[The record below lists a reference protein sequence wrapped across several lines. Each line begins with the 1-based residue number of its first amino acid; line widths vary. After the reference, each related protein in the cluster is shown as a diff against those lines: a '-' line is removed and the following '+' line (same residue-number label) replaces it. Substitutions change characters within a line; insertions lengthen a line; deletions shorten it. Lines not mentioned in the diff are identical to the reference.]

1 MNPATDIYAFEP
13 MKASFASFLSER
25 GLRKTTE
32 RFKILEH
39 ICRIRGHFDVEMV
52 LRQLEEENFHVSRA
66 SIYNTLEL
74 LMDARIVIRHQFSS
88 QSVQY
93 ELQAAAATHHH
104 AICTYCGAV
113 IEVQDERLTRELAH
127 RRISKFTY
135 ECHSLYIYGMCSKCK
150 FRLRMSQRK
159 AAGKNAA
166 NAKS

>member
-13 MKASFASFLSER
+13 MKASFARFLSER
-25 GLRKTTE
+25 RLRKTTE

-88 QSVQY
+88 QSV
-93 ELQAAAATHHH
+93 
-104 AICTYCGAV
+104 
-113 IEVQDERLTRELAH
+113 
-127 RRISKFTY
+127 
-135 ECHSLYIYGMCSKCK
+135 
-150 FRLRMSQRK
+150 
-159 AAGKNAA
+159 
-166 NAKS
+166 

>member
-1 MNPATDIYAFEP
+1 MDTANDAYAFEP
-13 MKASFASFLSER
+13 MKEAFSRFLTDR
-25 GLRKTTE
+25 GMRKTTE
-32 RFKILEH
+32 RLKILEH
-39 ICRIRGHFDVEMV
+39 ICRIHGHFDVEMV
-52 LRQLEEENFHVSRA
+52 HLRLEEEHFHVSRA

-93 ELQAAAATHHH
+93 ELQTAAATHHH
-104 AICTYCGAV
+104 AVCTYCGAV

-159 AAGKNAA
+159 AANRNAA